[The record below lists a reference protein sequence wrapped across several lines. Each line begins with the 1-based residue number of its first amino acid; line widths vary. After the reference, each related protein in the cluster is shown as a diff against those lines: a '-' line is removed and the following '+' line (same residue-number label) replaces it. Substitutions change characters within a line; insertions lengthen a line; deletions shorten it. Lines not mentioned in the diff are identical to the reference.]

1 MTDSTSPPPSQ
12 QQVIQTFKQMEN
24 ECRQFVTKISEL
36 EQERNEHDLVIK
48 TLTPLPKERK
58 AFRLVGGVLV
68 ERSVET
74 VLPSVQENRE
84 NLVKVLTNL
93 NDMLEKRSK
102 ETYEFKVKFN
112 IKTEEEAKQEQKRM
126 QEQGA

>member
-1 MTDSTSPPPSQ
+1 
-12 QQVIQTFKQMEN
+12 MES

-48 TLTPLPKERK
+48 TLTPLPGDRK

-68 ERSVET
+68 ARTVES
-74 VLPSVQENRE
+74 VLPSVKMNRE

-102 ETYEFKVKFN
+102 ETIEWKQKYN
-112 IKTEEEAKQEQKRM
+112 IKRRRRPKWSRRECSRIKQGKLSER
-126 QEQGA
+126 GF

>member
-1 MTDSTSPPPSQ
+1 MTDSASPPPSQ

-102 ETYEFKVKFN
+102 ETYEFKVRN
-112 IKTEEEAKQEQKRM
+112 CEERSDELGM
-126 QEQGA
+126 QQFYS

>member
-1 MTDSTSPPPSQ
+1 
-12 QQVIQTFKQMEN
+12 MES

-48 TLTPLPKERK
+48 TLTPLPGDRK

-68 ERSVET
+68 ARTVES
-74 VLPSVQENRE
+74 VLPSVKMNRE

-102 ETYEFKVKFN
+102 ETIEWKQKYN
-112 IKTEEEAKQEQKRM
+112 IKTQEEAEMEQKRM
-126 QEQGA
+126 QQN